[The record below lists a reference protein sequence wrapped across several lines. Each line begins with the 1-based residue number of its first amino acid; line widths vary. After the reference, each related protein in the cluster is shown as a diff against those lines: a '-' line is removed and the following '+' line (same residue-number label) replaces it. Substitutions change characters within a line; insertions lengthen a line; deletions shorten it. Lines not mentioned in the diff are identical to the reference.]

1 VKSGGNGVTNI
12 EGKWGENGAKIER
25 KWDNW
30 AKWDKHGEKITAAAV
45 KFVFFIILV
54 SSYSSKHISMR
65 SPITA
70 TKNTATSAHKSLN
83 LRNAA
88 R

>member
-1 VKSGGNGVTNI
+1 MKMGQKWYEKNKPKRWGNGRN
-12 EGKWGENGAKIER
+12 
-25 KWDNW
+25 
-30 AKWDKHGEKITAAAV
+30 GEKITAAAA